1 MSLSNY
7 ILEYWNKIYSGE
19 IVACKRLIQQYQKLI
34 NELQS
39 PRDPWVFD
47 IEKATRP
54 IEFIETFCRHS
65 KGKWLGQP
73 VRLELFQKAKLQA
86 IFGFVHKETGLR
98 RCREVLTLEG
108 RKNGKSTEMAA
119 LGLYMLVGDGEGGPE
134 VYTVAPLALDTPIL
148 TTSGWTTMGELR
160 VGDQVFAED
169 GRPARVTYLSP
180 VVLRKMY
187 RVCFDDGSELIA
199 TDNHLW
205 TVEKR
210 YTPCKGASQKYK
222 TVTVSTEEIA
232 GSVTYGGRP
241 RYRIKVAA
249 PLRFDPKPLP
259 IDPYVLGIWLGDG
272 RGNRGA
278 IVVDKGDFE
287 IVREIEKRGY
297 KFSPHYSNKSNLVY
311 GTILGLRTALRQ
323 MGLLEN
329 KHIPDIYKRA
339 GIEQRMDLLRG
350 LMDSDGTITKTGECR
365 FVSVCERLARD
376 VHELVLGLGFKAHIH
391 SAPTNGNGDA
401 WIVSFKAYNDVPVF
415 NLARKRER
423 QIQRN
428 GVSTKAQYRWIVA
441 VEEVEPRPARCIAVD
456 SPSHLFLAGDRLI
469 ATHNTK
475 RDQARIVFTEAV
487 NMVSQSPALRKHLKK
502 RKTDLYFPLVFG
514 KFEPLASE
522 SHSLD
527 GLNSHCVIM
536 DELHAIKDRNLYD
549 VMKQSM
555 AAREQPLLSM
565 ITTAGF
571 VRECI
576 FDDIYEYACKVLDGI
591 IEDERF
597 LAFIYELDDRNEWTD
612 FRAWEKANPGL
623 GTIKNYEELAANV
636 ERAKNDPNFLPTVL
650 TKDFNIRETVAGAWL
665 TFEEANNEE
674 TFDID
679 EVRDCYGIGG
689 VDLGATTDLTAA
701 CALVMKPGSEKKYLL
716 VQGFMPADAIEQ
728 RSKEDKVPY
737 DKWAERGLITLCPG
751 NKVDYRYVTD
761 WFARLRDEYGIIAYW
776 CGYDRWNSPAWV
788 EDMENRLGYTN
799 KENLIPVIMG
809 AKTLSAPMK
818 ELKADLKAKNINY
831 NNNPLMKWALTNVA
845 VEVDKNENIRPVKG
859 QNQRQRIDPAVALL
873 IAYVVLLNK
882 LEDYKGLIGW

>member
-1 MSLSNY
+1 MSRVNY
-7 ILEYWNKIYSGE
+7 ILEYWKKIQSNE
-19 IVACKRLIQQYQKLI
+19 IIVCKRLKQQYQKLVDEI
-34 NELQS
+34 QN

-47 IEKATRP
+47 LEKATRP
-54 IEFIETFCRHS
+54 IEFIERFCRHS

-73 VRLELFQKAKLQA
+73 VRLELWQKALLQA
-86 IFGFVHKETGLR
+86 VFGFVHRETGYR
-98 RCREVLTLEG
+98 RCREFVLLVG
-108 RKNGKSTEMAA
+108 RKNGKSTMLAGI
-119 LGLYMLVGDGEGGPE
+119 GLYMMVGDGEGGPE

-187 RVCFDDGSELIA
+187 RVRFDDGSELIA

-272 RGNRGA
+272 RSNRGA

-502 RKTDLYFPLVFG
+502 RKTDLYFPVAFG

-522 SHSLD
+522 SNSLD
-527 GLNSHCVIM
+527 GLNSHCVII

-555 AAREQPLLSM
+555 AARTQPLLAM

-576 FDDIYEYACKVLDGI
+576 YDDIYDYACKVLDGVV
-591 IEDERF
+591 EDERF
-597 LAFIYELDDRNEWTD
+597 LAFIYELDDRSEWTD

-650 TKDFNIRETVAGAWL
+650 TKDFNVRENVAGAWL
-665 TFEEANNEE
+665 TFEEANNTATYDLEYL
-674 TFDID
+674 
-679 EVRDCYGIGG
+679 RGSYGIGG
-689 VDLGATTDLTAA
+689 VDLGATTDLCSAA
-701 CALVMKPGSEKKYLL
+701 VLVMKPGDPKIYVISHSW
-716 VQGFMPADAIEQ
+716 MPAENVEVRTQ
-728 RSKEDKVPY
+728 EDKVPY
-737 DKWAERGLITLCPG
+737 DKWVDRELITPCPG
-751 NKVDYRYVTD
+751 NRVDYRYVTD
-761 WFARLRDEYGIIAYW
+761 WFLELHEKHGITAFW
-776 CGYDRWNSPAWV
+776 VGYDSWNSPAWV
-788 EDMENRLGYTN
+788 EDMETRLGY
-799 KENLIPVIMG
+799 KKDENLLPVIMG
-809 AKTLSAPMK
+809 AKTLSSPMK
-818 ELKADLKAKNINY
+818 DLKADLAAKRINY
-831 NNNPLMKWALTNVA
+831 NNNPVLKWALTNLS
-845 VEVDKNENIRPVKG
+845 VEVDKNENIRPIKG
-859 QNQRQRIDPAVALL
+859 QNKRQRIDPAVALI
-873 IAYVVLLNK
+873 IAYTVFQK
-882 LEDYKGLIGW
+882 HQEDYKNLIGW